1 MGAAFEELVGVHLN
15 DLYGTALCCTG
26 RPERAEELLCDALR
40 QAFHEFHEFP
50 PQEGAQD
57 FGLWVLEMLARACL
71 ERARH
76 RGAGPSG
83 VTETA
88 SAPREIEP
96 GAPGARLPEPGT
108 PAYAAV
114 GDMLRSALRALDVE
128 TRMSV
133 WLVNVLGLRYREA
146 ARCLGVSV
154 EDVTASLARGRRRLH
169 AELADKL
176 GKAAG
181 AV

>member
-26 RPERAEELLCDALR
+26 SPERAEELLCDVLR
-40 QAFHEFHEFP
+40 ETFHEFP
-50 PQEGAQD
+50 PQEGAQG
-57 FGLWVLEMLARACL
+57 FRLWVLEMLARACL
-71 ERARH
+71 ERVRH
-76 RGAGPSG
+76 RGTRPSG
-83 VTETA
+83 VAETA
-88 SAPREIEP
+88 SAPAEIEP
-96 GAPGARLPEPGT
+96 AAPGVRLPEPGT

-114 GDMLRSALRALDVE
+114 GDMLRSALRSLDVE

-154 EDVTASLARGRRRLH
+154 QDVMASLARGRRRLH
-169 AELADKL
+169 AELADKP